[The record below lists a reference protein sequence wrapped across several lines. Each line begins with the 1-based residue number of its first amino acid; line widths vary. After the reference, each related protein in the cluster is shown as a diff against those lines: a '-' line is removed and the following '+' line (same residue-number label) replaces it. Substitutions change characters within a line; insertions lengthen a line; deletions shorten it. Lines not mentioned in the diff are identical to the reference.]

1 MRQVAP
7 TVYGTNNLFTTKV
20 ILTDKLLTVNLIC

>member
-7 TVYGTNNLFTTKV
+7 TVYGTNKLFTTKS
-20 ILTDKLLTVNLIC
+20 ILTDRLITVNTIC